1 MKHHRTDTIYMV
13 KRDANNFSLS
23 FANQEDAEKVAI
35 QYNQDLKDAY
45 GDDYQKEFY
54 VVDANLIGT
63 VFAEDLIEDKEI
75 RMQFL
80 KQTEGD

>member
-1 MKHHRTDTIYMV
+1 MKYHRTDTIYMV
-13 KRDANNFSLS
+13 KRDVNSFSLS

-45 GDDYQKEFY
+45 GDDCQKEFY
-54 VVDANLIGT
+54 VVDANLIGS
-63 VFAEDLIEDKEI
+63 VFSEDLIEDKKL

-80 KQTEGD
+80 KQAEGD